1 MACGFFDARVKNPRY
16 SSGTRLEPDDR
27 VTVDLSTTNTL
38 LGIMAAVSVLE
49 AIAVA
54 ALLVG
59 GVLAYR
65 KLGAALKGIE
75 ERQVAPAMS
84 RVNAVLDDVKA
95 VTGVAK
101 DAAADLNAGVRWGW
115 GTLLD
120 WILKRNRAA

>member
-1 MACGFFDARVKNPRY
+1 
-16 SSGTRLEPDDR
+16 
-27 VTVDLSTTNTL
+27 
-38 LGIMAAVSVLE
+38 MAAVSVLE

-65 KLGAALKGIE
+65 KLAAALKAIE

-84 RVNAVLDDVKA
+84 RVNAVLDDMKA

-101 DAAADLNAGVRWGW
+101 DAAEDLTAGVRWGC
-115 GTLLD
+115 GTLRD
-120 WILKRNRAA
+120 WMFKRNRAA